1 MQSREGELQKKQ
13 QLQALDYDC
22 KTRKPD
28 EDDVSERDRFF
39 EKANSLLQ
47 DFEDAKIEPLIT

>member
-1 MQSREGELQKKQ
+1 MQSSDGERQKKQ
-13 QLQALDYDC
+13 QLQALDYDH

-28 EDDVSERDRFF
+28 EADVSGRDRFF

-47 DFEDAKIEPLIT
+47 VFEFKFVSVATF